1 MTHNNMSRREF
12 TRESAIG
19 AMGLAIGSSFFSQA
33 RAAQDGLAMS
43 WGEWGKLDAT
53 AIGFPAISLPTGFLK
68 SGLPCGS
75 QLQGRWGADGRI
87 MQVAAQ
93 IERAKPEWFG
103 KTPPVHVSNA

>member
-1 MTHNNMSRREF
+1 MTYNKISRREF
-12 TRESAIG
+12 THKSAIG

-43 WGEWGKLDAT
+43 WSEWGKLDAT
-53 AIGFPAISLPTGFLK
+53 AIGFPAISLPTGLLK

-75 QLQGRWGADGRI
+75 QLQGRWGVDGRI

-93 IERAKPEWFG
+93 IERAKPDWFNMVA
-103 KTPPVHVSNA
+103 PVHSSLL